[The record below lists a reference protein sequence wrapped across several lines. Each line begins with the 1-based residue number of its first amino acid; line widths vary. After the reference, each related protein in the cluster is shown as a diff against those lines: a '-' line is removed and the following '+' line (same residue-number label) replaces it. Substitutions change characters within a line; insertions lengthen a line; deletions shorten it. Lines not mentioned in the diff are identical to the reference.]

1 MKSQSHQK
9 ILNYLAVYLESD
21 KFQGHVKRLRKRLK
35 IPKGGLALSEKL
47 KEKIE
52 KQGFLKNTFY
62 CPAKIKDLSFSTI
75 NDITNIITEDFAT
88 KNPSL
93 TNFFKFYILYN
104 EKFYS
109 FLSID
114 YAIQQNNLCI
124 IEDINKRLELGKGTI
139 LDDTRTIKSL
149 KRSFKNYP
157 IIIKI
162 HPSVTGRDLVDFIKK
177 NGKLI
182 NSYLLK
188 YKEETSKV
196 GKYRKGNARI
206 KERDQ
211 FIYENRHLPKAKI
224 VSLVHVKFPDVW
236 ETADEGAVGK
246 IISLQIK
253 LRKEV

>member
-1 MKSQSHQK
+1 
-9 ILNYLAVYLESD
+9 
-21 KFQGHVKRLRKRLK
+21 
-35 IPKGGLALSEKL
+35 
-47 KEKIE
+47 
-52 KQGFLKNTFY
+52 
-62 CPAKIKDLSFSTI
+62 
-75 NDITNIITEDFAT
+75 
-88 KNPSL
+88 
-93 TNFFKFYILYN
+93 LYN

-109 FLSID
+109 LLSID
-114 YAIQQNNLCI
+114 YAVQQNNLCI
-124 IEDINKRLELGKGTI
+124 IEDLYKRLELNKGTI

-162 HPSVTGRDLVDFIKK
+162 NPSVTGRDLIDFVKK

-188 YKEETSKV
+188 YRKETSKV

-206 KERDQ
+206 KKRDQ
-211 FIYENRHLPKAKI
+211 FIYEHRHLPNGKI
-224 VSLVHVKFPDVW
+224 VSLVHKKFPDVW
-236 ETADEGAVGK
+236 ETADEGAIGK